1 MNVKKLSARQV
12 LGAAAA
18 LLMCTAVQAQPGGSL
33 PAPVLQPGQPTQVI
47 AVGTVQNVSV
57 AEQLRDVMGDE
68 VRDTVKLYLAGKI
81 AQWYIRRDTNGV
93 VFILNATS
101 TDEAAAMLALL
112 PLVKQQLMR
121 FEYIPV
127 GPLSPLALLIQPG
140 KTQTLPK

>member
-1 MNVKKLSARQV
+1 MNVKKLSAQQV

-18 LLMCTAVQAQPGGSL
+18 LMMSTAVQAQPGGSP
-33 PAPVLQPGQPTQVI
+33 PAPVLQPGQPTQVN

-57 AEQLRDVMGDE
+57 AEQLRDVMGEE

-101 TDEAAAMLALL
+101 AEEAAAMLAPL

-140 KTQTLPK
+140 KTQTLPE